1 VEREQR
7 FDMRV
12 RIEPFRKLMAADDA
26 NLDDM
31 SIALSFALQPDLD
44 RLDVLT
50 ELDMLAAECPT
61 PTRDGVMG
69 YLFGSDLF
77 EGDRSDYHRWQNSC
91 IDQVVRSRRGM
102 PITLAIVA
110 IEVARRVGVS
120 LTGVGVPGHFLVG
133 DPTDPEWFADPFH
146 GTFDLSPR
154 DCEAMMSAMGIASWS
169 DRYLTPTAPRLVI
182 ARVLNNL
189 KMTCESRGDQVRL
202 AIVMK
207 LRQVLPEF
215 PDEVLAAQSALA
227 ILN

>member
-1 VEREQR
+1 MEREQR

-12 RIEPFRKLMAADDA
+12 RIEPFRRLMSTDDA
-26 NLDDM
+26 HLDELA
-31 SIALSFALQPDLD
+31 IALSFVLQPALD
-44 RLDVLT
+44 RLDALT

-61 PTRDGVMG
+61 PTRDGVMN

-77 EGDRSDYHRWQNSC
+77 IGDRSDYHRWQNSC
-91 IDQVVRSRRGM
+91 IDQVIRSRRGM
-102 PITLAIVA
+102 PITLSIVA

-133 DPTDPEWFADPFH
+133 DQNDREWFADPFH
-146 GTFDLSPR
+146 GTSDLTPR
-154 DCEAMMSAMGIASWS
+154 DCEAMMTAMGIGPWS
-169 DRYLTPTAPRLVI
+169 DRYLTPTEPRLVI

-189 KMTCESRGDQVRL
+189 KTTCESRGDGIRL

-207 LRQVLPEF
+207 LRQLLPEF
-215 PDEVLAAQSALA
+215 THEVLAAQSALA